1 MTRPPPN
8 QNWLPYAGL
17 IVTIAGIIYT
27 SGQLTNKVQS
37 NTDRIAKLE
46 VSDTVRSDS
55 VNSTNVRLARI
66 ETKLELL
73 LAEQE
78 RQRGDKR

>member
-1 MTRPPPN
+1 MATQQARN

-17 IVTIAGIIYT
+17 IVTIGGIVYT

-37 NTDRIAKLE
+37 NTDRITRLE
-46 VSDTVRSDS
+46 ASDTVRSDA

-66 ETKLELL
+66 EAKLEIL
-73 LAEQE
+73 LAEKD
-78 RQRGDKR
+78 RAK